1 MALVRRQSTIEAPS
15 ISRSRIE
22 ALEIRVE
29 QARSAGQ
36 PHLASVALEQWVA
49 AGREMV
55 ADSWSVQPAAASMGP
70 NPKRGMLGTL
80 GVAGLVLTPRLV
92 GRVSRWRTTSATNT
106 ISEEGVSEE
115 QLESW
120 QAASQKMLQKAGRGG
135 ESIVYLCRVD
145 KHNER
150 GKVR

>member
-1 MALVRRQSTIEAPS
+1 
-15 ISRSRIE
+15 
-22 ALEIRVE
+22 
-29 QARSAGQ
+29 
-36 PHLASVALEQWVA
+36 
-49 AGREMV
+49 
-55 ADSWSVQPAAASMGP
+55 MGP